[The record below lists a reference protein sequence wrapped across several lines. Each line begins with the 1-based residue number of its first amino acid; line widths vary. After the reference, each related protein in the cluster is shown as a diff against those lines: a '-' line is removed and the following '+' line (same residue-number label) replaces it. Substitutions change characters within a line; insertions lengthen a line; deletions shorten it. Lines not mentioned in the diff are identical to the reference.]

1 MKNHRTLFAGIM
13 LLSTIVFIFL
23 AMNYEYK
30 TIRHADADGEVV
42 QPQLLENL
50 GRSVAYTSVD
60 PNTTGLL

>member
-1 MKNHRTLFAGIM
+1 M